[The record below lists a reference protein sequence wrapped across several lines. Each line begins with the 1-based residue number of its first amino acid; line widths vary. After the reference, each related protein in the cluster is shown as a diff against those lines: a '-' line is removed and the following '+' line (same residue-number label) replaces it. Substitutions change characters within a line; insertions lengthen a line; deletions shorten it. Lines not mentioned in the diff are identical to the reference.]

1 MKKHALPIA
10 SLLLI
15 AMLAASAASCGGDA
29 PAADTTAATGEATEP
44 VETSVIDTLAKADYK
59 GHEFRFF
66 GEKQATFGDYFDA
79 EEETGDVIN
88 DNVYRRNR
96 TVEELYNI
104 KISHDT
110 VDWGKG
116 KGDGRIRE
124 LIMAGDNSYDLFTS
138 THLYLGSLLVEG
150 FFVDWRDVPGIDFD
164 APCYVQDANETYSIG
179 DARPLLFGDFM
190 ETNSMRCWSF
200 LFNKRL
206 VNEYK
211 IEDPYTVVDEGR
223 WTMDYLIKST
233 RDIAVDVDGNA
244 EMNELDLY
252 GFATDRLATVDGFS
266 RALGLTAIIK
276 DKNNL
281 PVLDYW
287 KESTVTAYEK
297 LYTLYYENPG
307 TYATPGNLT
316 HVEEVFAQGRAVFS
330 STRLDFVM
338 KEAMRDMEDDYG
350 VLPYPKLDESGE
362 YATYLSGTFSAQ
374 MIGVTQPEADWERTG
389 TIVHA
394 LNVLSHEYVIPAIY
408 DVTLKTKT
416 TRDEDSAR
424 MMDMIFENR
433 RFSFDSVDEQGFML
447 SPVRSV
453 RALIGSQ
460 QSKDIASHYAAN
472 ETQAKDWIQKM
483 IDAYNDAK

>member
-1 MKKHALPIA
+1 MKKHTLSIA

-29 PAADTTAATGEATEP
+29 PSADTTAAGGDTTEP

-59 GHEFRFF
+59 GHEFRIL
-66 GEKQATFGDYFDA
+66 GETQSAGSDYFDA

-96 TVEELYNI
+96 AVEDMYNI
-104 KISHDT
+104 KLAFDLVEWKEGDDRIHDL
-110 VDWGKG
+110 V
-116 KGDGRIRE
+116 
-124 LIMAGDNSYDLFTS
+124 MAGDNSFDLFTC

-179 DARPLLFGDFM
+179 DSRPLLFGDFM
-190 ETNSMRCWSF
+190 ETNVMRCWNF

-206 VNEYK
+206 VDEYK
-211 IEDPYTVVDEGR
+211 IENPYTVVDEGR
-223 WTMDYLIKST
+223 WTIDYLIKTT
-233 RDIAVDVDGNA
+233 RDIAADVDGNA
-244 EMNELDLY
+244 TMDEMDMY
-252 GFATDRLATVDGFS
+252 GFATDKLATLDGFTRS
-266 RALGLTAIIK
+266 LGMTAIKK
-276 DKNNL
+276 DNNNL

-297 LYTLYYENPG
+297 LYTLYHECAG
-307 TYATPGNLT
+307 TWVDPNSLGHIETM
-316 HVEEVFAQGRAVFS
+316 FAEGRAVFA

-338 KEAMRDMEDDYG
+338 KDAMRDMEDDYG
-350 VLPYPKLDESGE
+350 VLPYPKLEESGE

-389 TIVHA
+389 TITHA

-424 MMDMIFENR
+424 MMDMIFANR
-433 RFSFDSVDEQGFML
+433 RFSFDSVDEMGFML
-447 SPVRSV
+447 SPVKSV

-460 QSKDIASHYAAN
+460 KSKDIASYYAAN
-472 ETQAKDWIQKM
+472 ETQAKEWIQNM